1 MDLSIVIP
9 FYNEEDSIRPLYD
22 AVVDAMSGLSYTYE
36 LILVDDGSADETLNK
51 MLEIAKV
58 VQQSVKLTQIQ

>member
-9 FYNEEDSIRPLYD
+9 FYNEEDSIKPLYD
-22 AVVDAMSGLSYTYE
+22 AVTESMAKLTYSYE
-36 LILVDDGSADETLNK
+36 LILVDDGSKDNTLNK

-58 VQQSVKLTQIQ
+58 ILD